1 MYRRELLGSGDLV
14 KVNYTSS
21 IVDDT
26 EIFKYVIAAL
36 IVHVNELER
45 QGVLSGDE
53 AGRVREALRGIYRD
67 GYRPGEGFE
76 DVHEFVEAELI
87 RRVGQVGGWVGLG
100 RSRNDHVATAIRLRL
115 REYMLDLI
123 SELIELRK
131 TLLTKAGDAADQLI
145 IGSTH
150 RQPAQVTTL
159 GHYLLTLD
167 ELTSDL
173 LSLLISSYAIVDRSP
188 LGTGPLA
195 GVLVR
200 IDRSREAGELGFGD
214 VVNNSI
220 YATGSRFFMVQ
231 VIALIVSYLI
241 EVGRFL
247 NNIEMW
253 LMPQLNYVTVD
264 PSHLATS
271 SIMPHKRNP
280 ATLEVFRARI
290 GEAVGHLVA
299 MLSIERPVEFGY
311 QLDLQEETRHAWV
324 VMRIA
329 IEGISILRDFVA
341 GLRVN
346 AERVREDLARYPV
359 TTAEYAEFVSISEH
373 RPFREVYNEVARVVR
388 NNELDK
394 VSLNPTRVINEKLN
408 EGSPN
413 PNQVRE
419 EAARRFHSIEQLSN
433 WVLDNRNKLLSV
445 LKLLL

>member
-21 IVDDT
+21 IVDDA

-159 GHYLLTLD
+159 GHYLLALD

-195 GVLVR
+195 GVLAR

-214 VVNNSI
+214 IVNNSI

-253 LMPQLNYVTVD
+253 LMPQLNYVTAD

-280 ATLEVFRARI
+280 ATLEVLRARI

-373 RPFREVYNEVARVVR
+373 RPFREVYNEVARAVR

-445 LKLLL
+445 LKLL

>member
-21 IVDDT
+21 IVDDA

-159 GHYLLTLD
+159 GHYLLALD

-195 GVLVR
+195 GVLAR

-214 VVNNSI
+214 IVNNSI

-253 LMPQLNYVTVD
+253 LMPQLNYVTAD

-373 RPFREVYNEVARVVR
+373 RPFREVYNEVARAVR

-445 LKLLL
+445 LKLL

>member
-21 IVDDT
+21 IVDDA

-123 SELIELRK
+123 SELIEFRK

-159 GHYLLTLD
+159 GHYLLALD

-195 GVLVR
+195 GVLAR

-253 LMPQLNYVTVD
+253 LMPQLNYVTAD

-373 RPFREVYNEVARVVR
+373 RPFREVYNEVARAVR

-394 VSLNPTRVINEKLN
+394 VSLNPVQVINEKLN

-419 EAARRFHSIEQLSN
+419 EAARRLHSIEQLSN

-445 LKLLL
+445 LKLL

>member
-21 IVDDT
+21 IVDDA

-159 GHYLLTLD
+159 GHYLLALD

-195 GVLVR
+195 GVLAR

-253 LMPQLNYVTVD
+253 LMPQLNYVTAD

-346 AERVREDLARYPV
+346 AERVREDLAKYPV

-373 RPFREVYNEVARVVR
+373 RPFREVYNEVARAVR

-394 VSLNPTRVINEKLN
+394 VSLNPVQVLNEKLN

-445 LKLLL
+445 LKLL

>member
-21 IVDDT
+21 IVDDA

-159 GHYLLTLD
+159 GHYLLALD

-195 GVLVR
+195 GVLAR

-253 LMPQLNYVTVD
+253 LMPQLNYVTAD

-280 ATLEVFRARI
+280 ATLEVLRARI

-311 QLDLQEETRHAWV
+311 QLDLQEETRHAWA

-373 RPFREVYNEVARVVR
+373 RPFREVYNEVARAVR

-394 VSLNPTRVINEKLN
+394 VSLNPVQVINEKLN

>member
-1 MYRRELLGSGDLV
+1 
-14 KVNYTSS
+14 
-21 IVDDT
+21 
-26 EIFKYVIAAL
+26 VIAAL

-159 GHYLLTLD
+159 GHYLLALD

-195 GVLVR
+195 GVLAR

-214 VVNNSI
+214 IVNNSI

-231 VIALIVSYLI
+231 VIALIVSYLV

-253 LMPQLNYVTVD
+253 LMPQLNYVTAD

-280 ATLEVFRARI
+280 ATLEVLRARI

-311 QLDLQEETRHAWV
+311 QLDLQEETRHAWA

-373 RPFREVYNEVARVVR
+373 RPFREVYNEVARAVR

-394 VSLNPTRVINEKLN
+394 VSLNPVQVISEKLN

-419 EAARRFHSIEQLSN
+419 EAARRLHSIEQLS
-433 WVLDNRNKLLSV
+433 KLGIR
-445 LKLLL
+445 

>member
-21 IVDDT
+21 IVDDA

-159 GHYLLTLD
+159 GHYLLALD

-195 GVLVR
+195 GVLAR

-214 VVNNSI
+214 IVNNSI

-253 LMPQLNYVTVD
+253 LMPQLNYVTAD

-373 RPFREVYNEVARVVR
+373 RPFREVYNEVARAVR

-394 VSLNPTRVINEKLN
+394 VSLNPVQVINEKLN

-445 LKLLL
+445 LKLL

>member
-159 GHYLLTLD
+159 GHYLLALD

-195 GVLVR
+195 GVLAR

-214 VVNNSI
+214 IVNNSI

-253 LMPQLNYVTVD
+253 LMPQLNYVTAD

-373 RPFREVYNEVARVVR
+373 RPFREVYNEVARAVR

>member
-159 GHYLLTLD
+159 GHYLLALD

-195 GVLVR
+195 GVLAR

-253 LMPQLNYVTVD
+253 LMPQLNYVTAD

-346 AERVREDLARYPV
+346 AERVREDLAKYPV

-373 RPFREVYNEVARVVR
+373 RPFREVYNEVARAVR

-394 VSLNPTRVINEKLN
+394 VSLNPVQVISEKLN

-419 EAARRFHSIEQLSN
+419 EAARRLHSIEQLSN

-445 LKLLL
+445 LKLL

>member
-21 IVDDT
+21 IVDDA

-159 GHYLLTLD
+159 GHYLLALD

-195 GVLVR
+195 GVLAR

-214 VVNNSI
+214 IVNNSI

-253 LMPQLNYVTVD
+253 LMPQLNYVTAD

-373 RPFREVYNEVARVVR
+373 RPFREVYNEVARAVR

-394 VSLNPTRVINEKLN
+394 VSLNPTRVIDEKLN

-419 EAARRFHSIEQLSN
+419 EVARRFHSIEQLSN

-445 LKLLL
+445 LKLL

>member
-53 AGRVREALRGIYRD
+53 AGRVRKALRGIYRD

-159 GHYLLTLD
+159 GHYLLALD

-195 GVLVR
+195 GVLAR

-231 VIALIVSYLI
+231 VIALIVSYLV

-253 LMPQLNYVTVD
+253 LMPQLNYVTAD

-346 AERVREDLARYPV
+346 AERIREDLARYPV

-373 RPFREVYNEVARVVR
+373 RPFREVYNEVARAVR

-394 VSLNPTRVINEKLN
+394 VSLNPTQVINEKLN

>member
-21 IVDDT
+21 IVDDA

-159 GHYLLTLD
+159 GHYLLALD

-173 LSLLISSYAIVDRSP
+173 LSLLISSYAIVDMSP

-195 GVLVR
+195 GVLAR

-214 VVNNSI
+214 IVNNSI

-253 LMPQLNYVTVD
+253 LMPQLNYVTAD

-346 AERVREDLARYPV
+346 AERVREDLAKYPV

-373 RPFREVYNEVARVVR
+373 RPFREVYNEVARAVR

-445 LKLLL
+445 LKLL

>member
-67 GYRPGEGFE
+67 SYRPGEGFE

-159 GHYLLTLD
+159 GHYLLALD

-195 GVLVR
+195 GVLAR

-214 VVNNSI
+214 IVNNSI

-231 VIALIVSYLI
+231 VIALIVSYLV

-253 LMPQLNYVTVD
+253 LMPQLNYVTAD

-311 QLDLQEETRHAWV
+311 QLDLQEETRHAWA

-373 RPFREVYNEVARVVR
+373 RPFREVYNEVARAVR

-445 LKLLL
+445 LKLL

>member
-1 MYRRELLGSGDLV
+1 MYRRELLGSGDLG
-14 KVNYTSS
+14 KVGYASS
-21 IVDDT
+21 VNDDA

-45 QGVLSGDE
+45 QGVLSSDE
-53 AGRVREALRGIYRD
+53 AVRVREALRDIYRD

-123 SELIELRK
+123 SELIEFRK
-131 TLLTKAGDAADQLI
+131 TLLTKAGDVADQLI

-159 GHYLLTLD
+159 GHYLLALD

-195 GVLVR
+195 GVLAR
-200 IDRSREAGELGFGD
+200 IDRSREAGELGFRD
-214 VVNNSI
+214 IVNNSI

-231 VIALIVSYLI
+231 VIALIVSYLVEI
-241 EVGRFL
+241 GRFL

-253 LMPQLNYVTVD
+253 LMPQLNYVTAD

-311 QLDLQEETRHAWV
+311 QLDLQEETRHAWA

-329 IEGISILRDFVA
+329 IEGISILRDFVV

-346 AERVREDLARYPV
+346 AERVGEDLARYPV
-359 TTAEYAEFVSISEH
+359 TTAEYAELMSIDKH
-373 RPFREVYNEVARVVR
+373 RSFREVYNEVARAVR

-394 VSLNPTRVINEKLN
+394 VSLNPTQVINEKLN

-413 PNQVRE
+413 PNQVRG
-419 EAARRFHSIEQLSN
+419 EATRRLHSIEQLSN

-445 LKLLL
+445 LKLL

>member
-159 GHYLLTLD
+159 GHYLLALD

-195 GVLVR
+195 GVLAR

-214 VVNNSI
+214 IVNNSI

-253 LMPQLNYVTVD
+253 LMPQLNYVTAD

-280 ATLEVFRARI
+280 ATLEVLRARI

-341 GLRVN
+341 GLRAN

-373 RPFREVYNEVARVVR
+373 RPFREVYNGIARAVR

>member
-1 MYRRELLGSGDLV
+1 
-14 KVNYTSS
+14 
-21 IVDDT
+21 
-26 EIFKYVIAAL
+26 
-36 IVHVNELER
+36 
-45 QGVLSGDE
+45 
-53 AGRVREALRGIYRD
+53 
-67 GYRPGEGFE
+67 
-76 DVHEFVEAELI
+76 
-87 RRVGQVGGWVGLG
+87 
-100 RSRNDHVATAIRLRL
+100 
-115 REYMLDLI
+115 
-123 SELIELRK
+123 
-131 TLLTKAGDAADQLI
+131 
-145 IGSTH
+145 
-150 RQPAQVTTL
+150 
-159 GHYLLTLD
+159 
-167 ELTSDL
+167 
-173 LSLLISSYAIVDRSP
+173 
-188 LGTGPLA
+188 
-195 GVLVR
+195 
-200 IDRSREAGELGFGD
+200 
-214 VVNNSI
+214 
-220 YATGSRFFMVQ
+220 MVQ

-253 LMPQLNYVTVD
+253 LMPQLNYVTAD

-341 GLRVN
+341 GLRAN
-346 AERVREDLARYPV
+346 AERVREDLAKYPV

-373 RPFREVYNEVARVVR
+373 RPFREVYNEVARAVR

-394 VSLNPTRVINEKLN
+394 VSLNPTQVINEKLN

-419 EAARRFHSIEQLSN
+419 EAARRLHSIEQLSN

-445 LKLLL
+445 LKLL

>member
-21 IVDDT
+21 IVDDA

-159 GHYLLTLD
+159 GHYLLALD

-195 GVLVR
+195 GVLAR

-253 LMPQLNYVTVD
+253 LMPQLNYVTAD

-346 AERVREDLARYPV
+346 AERVREDLAKYPV

-373 RPFREVYNEVARVVR
+373 RPFREVYNEVARAVR

-394 VSLNPTRVINEKLN
+394 VSLNPVQVINEKLN

-445 LKLLL
+445 LKLL

>member
-21 IVDDT
+21 IVDDA

-159 GHYLLTLD
+159 GHYLLALD

-195 GVLVR
+195 GVLAR
-200 IDRSREAGELGFGD
+200 IDRSREAGELGFGG

-253 LMPQLNYVTVD
+253 LMPQLNYVTAD

-280 ATLEVFRARI
+280 ATLEVLRARI

-311 QLDLQEETRHAWV
+311 QLDLQEETRHAWA

-341 GLRVN
+341 GLRAN

-373 RPFREVYNEVARVVR
+373 RPFREVYNEVARAVR

-394 VSLNPTRVINEKLN
+394 VSLNPVQVINEKLN

-419 EAARRFHSIEQLSN
+419 EAARRLHSIEQLSN

-445 LKLLL
+445 LKLL

>member
-1 MYRRELLGSGDLV
+1 MQVDSRGSPDLV

-159 GHYLLTLD
+159 GHYLLALD

-195 GVLVR
+195 GVLAR

-214 VVNNSI
+214 IVNNSI

-231 VIALIVSYLI
+231 VIALIVSYLV

-253 LMPQLNYVTVD
+253 LMPQLNYVTAD

-280 ATLEVFRARI
+280 ATLEVLRARI

-311 QLDLQEETRHAWV
+311 QLDLQEETRHAWA

-373 RPFREVYNEVARVVR
+373 RPFREVYNEVARAVR

-394 VSLNPTRVINEKLN
+394 VSLNPVQVISEKLN

-419 EAARRFHSIEQLSN
+419 EAARRLHSIEQLS
-433 WVLDNRNKLLSV
+433 KLGIR
-445 LKLLL
+445 

>member
-253 LMPQLNYVTVD
+253 LMPQLNYVTAD

-419 EAARRFHSIEQLSN
+419 ERQGGFIALSN
-433 WVLDNRNKLLSV
+433 
-445 LKLLL
+445 

>member
-1 MYRRELLGSGDLV
+1 LV

-159 GHYLLTLD
+159 GHYLLALD

-195 GVLVR
+195 GVLAR

-253 LMPQLNYVTVD
+253 LMPQLNYVTAD

-373 RPFREVYNEVARVVR
+373 RPFREVYNEVARAVR

-394 VSLNPTRVINEKLN
+394 VSLNPVQVINEKLN

-419 EAARRFHSIEQLSN
+419 EAARRLHSIEQLSN

-445 LKLLL
+445 LKLL

>member
-1 MYRRELLGSGDLV
+1 LV

-159 GHYLLTLD
+159 GHYLLALD

-195 GVLVR
+195 GVLAR

-214 VVNNSI
+214 IVNNSI

-253 LMPQLNYVTVD
+253 LMPQLNYVTAD

-373 RPFREVYNEVARVVR
+373 RPFREVYNEVARAVR

-419 EAARRFHSIEQLSN
+419 EAARRLHSIEQLSN

-445 LKLLL
+445 LKLL

>member
-1 MYRRELLGSGDLV
+1 
-14 KVNYTSS
+14 
-21 IVDDT
+21 
-26 EIFKYVIAAL
+26 
-36 IVHVNELER
+36 
-45 QGVLSGDE
+45 
-53 AGRVREALRGIYRD
+53 
-67 GYRPGEGFE
+67 
-76 DVHEFVEAELI
+76 VEAELI

-159 GHYLLTLD
+159 GHYLLALD

-195 GVLVR
+195 GVLAR

-214 VVNNSI
+214 IVNNSI

-253 LMPQLNYVTVD
+253 LMPQLNYVTAD

-373 RPFREVYNEVARVVR
+373 RPFREVYNEVARAVR

-394 VSLNPTRVINEKLN
+394 VSLNPTQVINEKLN

-445 LKLLL
+445 LKLL

>member
-1 MYRRELLGSGDLV
+1 
-14 KVNYTSS
+14 
-21 IVDDT
+21 
-26 EIFKYVIAAL
+26 AL

-159 GHYLLTLD
+159 GHYLLALD

-195 GVLVR
+195 GVLAR

-253 LMPQLNYVTVD
+253 LMPQLNYVTAD

-373 RPFREVYNEVARVVR
+373 RPFREVYNEVARAVR

>member
-21 IVDDT
+21 IVDDA

-159 GHYLLTLD
+159 GHYLLALD

-195 GVLVR
+195 GVLAR

-214 VVNNSI
+214 IVNNSI

-253 LMPQLNYVTVD
+253 LMPQLNYVTAD

-346 AERVREDLARYPV
+346 AERVREDLAKYPV

-373 RPFREVYNEVARVVR
+373 RPFREVYNEVARAVR

-394 VSLNPTRVINEKLN
+394 VSLNPTQVINEKLN